1 MSYFG
6 RPAVRDGAVGAVPR
20 ADVAED
26 HEGGRA
32 VLPALADVGAVGFLA
47 NGMEVQLPHQLLE
60 PKVLGTSWSTN
71 LQPPRLALRERLY
84 AVATGYLVK
93 RLAHE
98 SRGK

>member
-1 MSYFG
+1 
-6 RPAVRDGAVGAVPR
+6 
-20 ADVAED
+20 
-26 HEGGRA
+26 
-32 VLPALADVGAVGFLA
+32 VLPALPDVRAVCFLA
-47 NGMEVQLPHQLLE
+47 NGMEVQLPHQLFE

-71 LQPPRLALRERLY
+71 LQPPRFAVRERLY